1 MPAPH
6 SIDLRERVVR
16 ACERTSVRAYER
28 TSVAEN
34 QFRSSRRVLVWLQP
48 HSSDGF
54 GGSGNS
60 IPSRRSRSGGGN
72 RSPVDLEALTKVVVE
87 LRDATTY
94 ELTAAYNQR
103 VAKGARVHRSSVQR
117 ALRRAGY
124 VFKKNASDPSNNHAP
139 TSKQSARASRGG

>member
-1 MPAPH
+1 MAPAALQRW
-6 SIDLRERVVR
+6 LRRKREFDTV
-16 ACERTSVRAYER
+16 APRTK
-28 TSVAEN
+28 
-34 QFRSSRRVLVWLQP
+34 
-48 HSSDGF
+48 
-54 GGSGNS
+54 
-60 IPSRRSRSGGGN
+60 GGGN
-72 RSPVDLEALTKVVVE
+72 LSPVDLEALTKVVVE

-124 VFKKNASDPSNNHAP
+124 VFKKNAFVPLNNHVP